1 MIINLLRSNYEFL
14 FYLSIFYSIYILYK
28 KWRNLKLINKYLNIL
43 NNNSDNWFQK
53 TLYFLIVFL
62 FIISFYFI
70 SKNILGFNKIN
81 YNEYRIIK
89 LILGFSI
96 SIITLFISIKK
107 KGFKSWKTLFSFL
120 SFCILILYASL
131 FFDEGWKELFNEKI
145 NSYIIACSVWI
156 IVFISYFSHE
166 YLYMSNFDIVN
177 NLKMKFFKFS
187 EGKIEMY
194 NKPNM
199 ITREDLLNKEDS
211 IQPQSSNQA
220 MSNNIQNNKMK
231 RDDLL
236 NKEDSINKQ
245 SNNNS
250 KDKSVTDLS
259 SFKEKGNKDIE
270 WLDNLSKSHKTQDP
284 YNIFSNNSE
293 NINKSRPSTSDSKDT
308 ASIISYDSTIS
319 NAHIS
324 IVEGTK
330 RLVKGAE
337 LFTNQ
342 WKEGKILGE
351 NDKEKK
357 EMLDEIIDLPDEKVF
372 KLMNWRLKWEQDNA
386 LTKYVLKRNMPFI
399 PQEEVIEKANAGFD
413 KTMSNKDEKQ
423 KFWTK
428 LKAFVKEPIKDEK
441 NLSDK
446 DLLDKL
452 RKETLSL
459 YIKGEEEAIIT
470 GDNIKKPLES
480 QSQSQSQSQPQPQPL
495 EIGGRKFKKGGL
507 IAIYEDKKIEAEA
520 SFQQQEMKA
529 IKNGFIFK
537 RILPSYG
544 RLSFFE
550 IMNRNVGSIT
560 DDFKKLNIDS
570 STSSNNNEINTNSVK
585 SESNSIKSESN
596 LIKPQSS
603 LINEVKINNNGS
615 SSPSPI
621 LENNNI
627 DMSKN

>member
-14 FYLSIFYSIYILYK
+14 FYLSIFYSIYIFYK
-28 KWRNLKLINKYLNIL
+28 KWRNLKLINKSLNLL

-70 SKNILGFNKIN
+70 SKNMLGINKIS
-81 YNEYRIIK
+81 YSEYRIIK

-96 SIITLFISIKK
+96 SIITLFICIKE
-107 KGFKSWKTLFSFL
+107 KGFISWKTLFSFL

-145 NSYIIACSVWI
+145 NSYIIACNVWI

-166 YLYMSNFDIVN
+166 YLYMSNIDIIN
-177 NLKMKFFKFS
+177 NLKMKFFKLS
-187 EGKIEMY
+187 DSDGKREMN

-199 ITREDLLNKEDS
+199 MKREDLLNKEDS
-211 IQPQSSNQA
+211 NQPQSSNQA

-236 NKEDSINKQ
+236 NKEDSINNQ

-259 SFKEKGNKDIE
+259 SFKEKGNKDRE
-270 WLDNLSKSHKTQDP
+270 WLDNLSKSHKIQDP

-293 NINKSRPSTSDSKDT
+293 NINKSRPSTSDSQDT

-372 KLMNWRLKWEQDNA
+372 KLMNWRLSWEQNNA

-399 PQEEVIEKANAGFD
+399 AQEEVIEMANAGFN

-428 LKAFVKEPIKDEK
+428 LKAFVKEPVKDEK

-459 YIKGEEEAIIT
+459 YIKGEEEAITT
-470 GDNIKKPLES
+470 GDNLKKPQES
-480 QSQSQSQSQPQPQPL
+480 QSQSQPL
-495 EIGGRKFKKGGL
+495 EIGRRKFKKGGL

-544 RLSFFE
+544 RLSIFE
-550 IMNRNVGSIT
+550 IMNRSVGSIT

-585 SESNSIKSESN
+585 SESNSVKSESN
-596 LIKPQSS
+596 SIKPQSS
-603 LINEVKINNNGS
+603 LKKEVKINNNDS
-615 SSPSPI
+615 SSPSP
-621 LENNNI
+621 LLDNKNI